1 MLDKTAYKILGI
13 IASMSS
19 DGENLVVNKGE
30 IISLVDVELSSD
42 ELDKIIEALEVNDML
57 SVLYSDSGMYCIAVR
72 PKGKLIAEKN
82 KKAEEMAIAAAAEE
96 EKREAESISESR
108 YVETREQQQ
117 PIDVRRFAVIC
128 AVSSFLGGFL
138 AAMITFLVTLFK

>member
-82 KKAEEMAIAAAAEE
+82 KKAEEMAIAAAEE
-96 EKREAESISESR
+96 EKREAESISEIR
-108 YVETREQQQ
+108 YAETREQQQ

>member
-82 KKAEEMAIAAAAEE
+82 KKAEEMAIAAAEE
-96 EKREAESISESR
+96 EKREAESISEIR
-108 YVETREQQQ
+108 YAETREQQQ
-117 PIDVRRFAVIC
+117 PIDVRKFAVIC

>member
-42 ELDKIIEALEVNDML
+42 ELDKIIEALE
-57 SVLYSDSGMYCIAVR
+57 
-72 PKGKLIAEKN
+72 
-82 KKAEEMAIAAAAEE
+82 
-96 EKREAESISESR
+96 
-108 YVETREQQQ
+108 
-117 PIDVRRFAVIC
+117 
-128 AVSSFLGGFL
+128 
-138 AAMITFLVTLFK
+138 LVTNDELKASRVKSDGSNHYKYTRDNM